1 MIELLLRGSVGLLPV
16 LVFLGVLVYL
26 DSYKLV
32 SLRAVLV
39 AIAAGGLAA
48 GASYFAN
55 DMLLN
60 LTAASLTG
68 YSRYVSPLVEEAL
81 KGVILVYLIRK
92 NRIGFPVDAAIFGF
106 AAGTGFAMI
115 ENLYYLGV
123 MRESHIAVWI
133 VRGFGTA
140 IMHGGATAIFGI
152 VAHTLA
158 EEKQSTSVA
167 VLLPGFLVASIVHSA
182 FNHFLFAPVLSTLG
196 ILILLPPLLLFVF
209 QRSEASLR
217 KWLAIDFDADTE
229 LLELINSGNFSDS
242 KVGRYL
248 ESIREHFQPEVLFDI
263 MCYLRLHTELSMRS
277 TGMLMLRESGF
288 EVEPDE
294 EVKAM
299 LEELRYLEKSI
310 GRTGRQAVKPFL
322 RMSSRDMWQLYML
335 GEQ

>member
-1 MIELLLRGSVGLLPV
+1 MPDLILRGSVGLLPV
-16 LVFLGVLVYL
+16 SIFLIVLVYL

-32 SLRAVLV
+32 RFRAVLL
-39 AIAAGGLAA
+39 AIAAGGLSAV
-48 GASYFAN
+48 ASYFVN
-55 DMLLN
+55 DLGLQ
-60 LTAASLTG
+60 LTGMSLTS
-68 YSRYVSPLVEEAL
+68 YSRYVSPLIEEAL
-81 KGVILVYLIRK
+81 KGLILVYLIR
-92 NRIGFPVDAAIFGF
+92 NHRIGFPVDAAIFGF

-123 MRESHIAVWI
+123 MSDAHIAVWI

-158 EEKQSTSVA
+158 EEKQSTGLA
-167 VLLPGFLVASIVHSA
+167 VLLPGFLVAAVVHSA

-196 ILILLPPLLLFVF
+196 ILVLLPPLLVFVF
-209 QRSEASLR
+209 QRSEASLQ

-242 KVGRYL
+242 KVGHYL
-248 ESIREHFQPEVLFDI
+248 ESIRDHFKPEVLFDM

-288 EVEPDE
+288 DVEPDP

-310 GRTGRQAVKPFL
+310 GPTGHRAVKPFL

-335 GEQ
+335 GE

>member
-1 MIELLLRGSVGLLPV
+1 MIELILRALVGLLPV
-16 LVFLGVLVYL
+16 LMFLVVLVYL

-32 SLRAVLV
+32 RFKAVVL
-39 AIAAGGLAA
+39 AIAAGGLSAA
-48 GASYFAN
+48 ASYFVN
-55 DMLLN
+55 DLGLQ
-60 LTAASLTG
+60 LTGLSLTPF
-68 YSRYVSPLVEEAL
+68 SRYVSPLIEEAL

-92 NRIGFPVDAAIFGF
+92 HRIGFPVDAAIFGF

-123 MRESHIAVWI
+123 MSDAHIAVWI

-140 IMHGGATAIFGI
+140 VMHGGASAIFGI

-158 EEKQSTSVA
+158 EEKQSTGLA
-167 VLLPGFLVASIVHSA
+167 VLLPGFLVAALVHSA

-196 ILILLPPLLLFVF
+196 ILVLLPPLLIFVF
-209 QRSEASLR
+209 QRSEASLK

-229 LLELINSGNFSDS
+229 LLELINSGDFSGS
-242 KVGRYL
+242 KVGHYL
-248 ESIREHFQPEVLFDI
+248 ESIRDHFKPEVLFDM

-288 EVEPDE
+288 EVEPDPE
-294 EVKAM
+294 IKGM
-299 LEELRYLEKSI
+299 LEELQYLEKSI
-310 GRTGRQAVKPFL
+310 GPTGHRAVKPFL

-335 GEQ
+335 AE